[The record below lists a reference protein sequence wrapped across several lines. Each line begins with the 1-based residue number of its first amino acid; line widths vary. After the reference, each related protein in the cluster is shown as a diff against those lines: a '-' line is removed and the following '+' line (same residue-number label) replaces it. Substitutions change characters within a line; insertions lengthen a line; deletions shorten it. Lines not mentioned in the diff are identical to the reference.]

1 MPMTFRSGLISG
13 IFGKDKE
20 KDKNKENGTS
30 DHAQILVRRNSQTKS
45 WFRFI
50 NWIIPGT
57 HNHITMKKRILQW
70 KQLSK
75 IGRFWDFLQIFLSI
89 LACGMYIAETYSTG
103 FNEHLLYSYVEL
115 VVTQFF
121 LLDFIFN
128 WFTAVNTKVYMA
140 SVMTIVDILTIFPVY
155 IGILTGSE
163 VNLSIFRFIRIL
175 RLVRVLRT
183 FRLLGNL
190 SGLKKQL
197 ITLTLTLLS
206 LTFMAAGIINVL
218 ENDMKQL
225 GFKCKYSNVDT
236 NFRPSCEKKYN
247 NYNADN
253 CDCLENNC
261 RSSYTRYDVRD
272 EPTGINCVMLPFFDC
287 FYYIVVTIST
297 VGMCLYCA

>member
-1 MPMTFRSGLISG
+1 MILGCCKSKTK
-13 IFGKDKE
+13 KDT
-20 KDKNKENGTS
+20 TS
-30 DHAQILVRRNSQTKS
+30 AHAIILARRNSRRTNGWLQYVD
-45 WFRFI
+45 WM
-50 NWIIPGT
+50 IPGR
-57 HNHITMKKRILQW
+57 HNHIAMKKKILQW
-70 KQLSK
+70 KQLTR
-75 IGRFWDFLQIFLSI
+75 IGRFWDIWQIFLSV

-103 FNEHLLYSYVEL
+103 YNENLLHSNVEL
-115 VVTQFF
+115 VITQFF

-128 WFTAVNTKVYMA
+128 WFTATNTA
-140 SVMTIVDILTIFPVY
+140 TFFANVMTIVDILTIFPVY

-225 GFKCKYSNVDT
+225 GFKCKFSNEDT
-236 NFRPSCEKKYN
+236 NYRPSCDMKFN
-247 NYNADN
+247 NYDDVH
-253 CDCLENNC
+253 CDCKQNNC
-261 RSSYTRYDVRD
+261 RSSYTRYDTKD

-287 FYYIVVTIST
+287 FYFIVVTIST
-297 VGMCLYCA
+297 VGT